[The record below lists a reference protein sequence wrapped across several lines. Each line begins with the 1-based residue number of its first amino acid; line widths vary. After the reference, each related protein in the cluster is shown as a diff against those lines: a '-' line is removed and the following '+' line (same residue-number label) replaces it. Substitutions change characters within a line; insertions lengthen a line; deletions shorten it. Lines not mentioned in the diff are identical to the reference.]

1 MNKGI
6 NSHDLLQCATDAAK
20 QAGLHVLQNIDRRRE
35 VFKSFRHD
43 VKLQLDLEAQAQAE
57 TAIRAR
63 FPEHAILGEE
73 DEEGKTQIQSPF
85 RWIIDPID
93 GTVNFSHGFPIWCCS
108 IAVQFENQTVAGAVF
123 APEMNELYHATWNGP
138 AYCNNREIRV
148 SEVDA
153 LATSMIFTG
162 LDKKAEP
169 HHKPF
174 NLFTRIAEA
183 VQRPRIIGS
192 AALDL
197 CHVAAGHGDGYFESG
212 IYIWDI
218 AAAGLIVER
227 AGGRTEILAHKE
239 NHRMAYLATNGR
251 IHGEFKSLLL
261 TAMPDT
267 KI

>member
-6 NSHDLLQCATDAAK
+6 NSQDLLQCAADAAR
-20 QAGLHVLQNIDRRRE
+20 QAGGHVLQNIGRRRE

-57 TAIRAR
+57 SAIRAR
-63 FPEHAILGEE
+63 FPDHALLGEE
-73 DEEGKTQIQSPF
+73 DEEGKVQARSPF

-93 GTVNFSHGFPIWCCS
+93 GTVNFSHGFPVWCCS
-108 IAVQFENQTVAGAVF
+108 IAVQFENQTVAGVVF
-123 APEMNELYHATWNGP
+123 APEMNELYHATWDGP
-138 AYCNNREIRV
+138 ACCNRREIRV
-148 SEVDA
+148 SDVDA
-153 LATSMIFTG
+153 LATAMVFTG
-162 LDKKAEP
+162 LDKKADAR
-169 HHKPF
+169 HAPF
-174 NLFTRIAEA
+174 SLFTRIAEA

-227 AGGRTEILAHKE
+227 AGGRTETLAHKE
-239 NHRMAYLATNGR
+239 NHRMAYMATNGR
-251 IHGEFKSLLL
+251 IHDEFKKLLL
-261 TAMPDT
+261 AAPPDGT
-267 KI
+267 V